1 MLTIAKDKV
10 QSENVQFQN
19 ADLTKEW
26 SVQNE
31 IADLVTFNLVL
42 EHVEDLGFVFSQAYQ
57 KLRKGGKLFICELHP
72 FKQYQGSKAKYET
85 EMGIQTLDVFVH
97 HTSEFVREAMEN
109 GFRLIE
115 LKEWF
120 DQDNGLKIPRLISF
134 VFEK

>member
-1 MLTIAKDKV
+1 
-10 QSENVQFQN
+10 
-19 ADLTKEW
+19 
-26 SVQNE
+26 
-31 IADLVTFNLVL
+31 
-42 EHVEDLGFVFSQAYQ
+42 
-57 KLRKGGKLFICELHP
+57 LFLALHP
-72 FKQYQGSKAKYET
+72 FKEYQESKAKYET